1 MYLTEFDLDLPYVA
15 DDEKIKVIMEQENCQ
30 YYDASKMDYDL
41 NWKEKRRSFRLETRC
56 VTAMYERLFGKM
68 KNEDCWKVLVEC
80 VENITETRI
89 LNLSGVV
96 TVQVKF
102 NYDEF
107 CYKNEIEK
115 KIATLNLLMEGIE
128 KVANNKSWSF
138 EQFKDVSLEITETRY
153 LNEWIWKKSVMN
165 PNKNYYAEVLCQHYI
180 TSMDISIM
188 IRQKK
193 GVEIQR
199 KKIIS
204 ELPDEFAYAK
214 HLGELK
220 WLSDVE
226 VALINKKGND
236 MVTVILDSER

>member
-1 MYLTEFDLDLPYVA
+1 MILKEFDLDLPYIA
-15 DDEKIKVIMEQENCQ
+15 DEERIKGIMEKESCQ
-30 YYDASKMDYDL
+30 YHDATKMDYEL

-68 KNEDCWKVLVEC
+68 KNEDCWKILVEC
-80 VENITETRI
+80 VENITEAGI

-107 CYKNEIEK
+107 RYKNELEK

-128 KVANNKSWSF
+128 KVANNKSWAF
-138 EQFKDVSLEITETRY
+138 EQFKDVSLQIEQTKY
-153 LNEWIWKKSVMN
+153 LNEWAWKKAVKN
-165 PNKNYYAEVLCQHYI
+165 PNKNYYAEVLCQHNV
-180 TSMDISIM
+180 TSMDISIV
-188 IRQKK
+188 IKQKN

-199 KKIIS
+199 EKVIS
-204 ELPDEFAYAK
+204 ELPDEFAYAR

-220 WLSDVE
+220 WLADFE
-226 VALINKKGND
+226 IALINKKGNE
-236 MVTVILDSER
+236 MVTVSLDSYR